1 MAKLISWENSGDP
14 SKWPQ
19 INAKQWCLTGHVV
32 TRELFAIS
40 DPRSTRGVWTILC
53 SWLLP
58 NDPLRWFIGLSI
70 IPFPS
75 RVPLNRR
82 PRGQGA
88 AAL

>member
-40 DPRSTRGVWTILC
+40 DPYMNLRSTPIFVYVIQKTWCIYMFYKT
-53 SWLLP
+53 
-58 NDPLRWFIGLSI
+58 
-70 IPFPS
+70 
-75 RVPLNRR
+75 
-82 PRGQGA
+82 
-88 AAL
+88 